1 MSLLAATTGDP
12 RNSAISKATAGEVV
26 RMLAL
31 SPPGPEPVVAEPG
44 TTSLAL
50 ALAADLIDASLGRPI
65 RIVVGDAA

>member
-1 MSLLAATTGDP
+1 
-12 RNSAISKATAGEVV
+12 
-26 RMLAL
+26 MLAL

-50 ALAADLIDASLGRPI
+50 ALAADLIDASLGKPI